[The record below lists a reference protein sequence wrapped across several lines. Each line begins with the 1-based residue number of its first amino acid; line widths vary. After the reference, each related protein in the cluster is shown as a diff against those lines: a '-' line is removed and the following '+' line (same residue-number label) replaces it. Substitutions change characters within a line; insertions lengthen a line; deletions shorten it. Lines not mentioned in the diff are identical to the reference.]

1 MGYVIKAGNRV
12 QVVNDYLTLRALV
25 WVGLVVF
32 LHQLNPDKPVVQ
44 VKAKDVPGWAR
55 KPVRDAFRFYR
66 ELVKYSIDF

>member
-1 MGYVIKAGNRV
+1 MDYVIKVGNRV
-12 QVVNDYLTLRALV
+12 QMVNDYLVLRALV
-25 WVGLVVF
+25 WVGVVVF
-32 LHQLNPDKPVVQ
+32 LHHLNPDRPVVV